1 MKKNKIAFQG
11 IQGAYSHEALIEFGK
26 KKNIAVNPVESFNF
40 DELFKNIKK
49 VGLGFVPIENSN
61 AGTVI
66 QVIDLFLDQ
75 DIEIIGEYYF
85 AVNHCL
91 LGKKGTKVKDLKR
104 IYSHPQALMQCS
116 SFLDKNHIKAIPF
129 ADTAGSAKYI
139 KEKGTK
145 EEAAIGSENLAE
157 IYGLK
162 VIGRKIQ
169 NSEDNVTRFFLV
181 KKHGK
186 RFSFE
191 KRLKNGSKKT
201 KTSLI
206 FCARDLP
213 GALYKT
219 LGGFATN
226 GINLTKIE
234 SRPSQ
239 EKNFT
244 YFFYID
250 FEGNPSDKA
259 VANSLEE
266 LKFYSKTMKIL
277 GSYPVGKS

>member
-11 IQGAYSHEALIEFGK
+11 IQGAYSHEALIEFGN
-26 KKNIAVNPVESFNF
+26 KKNIGIEPVESTNF

-49 VGLGFVPIENSN
+49 FGLGFVPIENSN

-66 QVIDLFLDQ
+66 QVIDLFLEN

-85 AVNHCL
+85 KVNHCL
-91 LGKKGTKVKDLKR
+91 LAKKGTKVKDLER

-116 SFLDKNHIKAIPF
+116 SFLDKNRLRAIPF

-139 KEKGTK
+139 MKKGTN
-145 EEAAIGSENLAE
+145 EEAAIGSENLAS
-157 IYGLK
+157 IYDLK
-162 VIGRKIQ
+162 IIGRKIQ
-169 NSEDNVTRFFLV
+169 NSQDNVTRFFLV
-181 KKHGK
+181 KKCGK
-186 RFSFE
+186 KFSFE
-191 KRLKNGSKKT
+191 KRLKNESDKT

-250 FEGNPSDKA
+250 FEGSPSDKA
-259 VANSLEE
+259 VVNSLEE
-266 LKFYSKTMKIL
+266 LKFFSKMMKIL
-277 GSYPVGKS
+277 GSYSVGKN